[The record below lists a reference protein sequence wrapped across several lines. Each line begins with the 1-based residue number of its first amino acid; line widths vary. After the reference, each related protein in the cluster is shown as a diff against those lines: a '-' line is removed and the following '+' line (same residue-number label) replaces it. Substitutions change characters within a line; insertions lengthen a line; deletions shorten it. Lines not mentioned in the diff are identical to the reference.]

1 MYQVLFRLPVDLIS
15 SATVGDPR
23 KALYFIK
30 AKESHTVMGTLLE
43 TPLEFLFISLF
54 LNQNVRQNS
63 H

>member
-1 MYQVLFRLPVDLIS
+1 MDLIS